1 MVNKALKLIGKIVIL
16 IIVCAIIFS
25 LSTVNAQGGINVND
39 YNPGETPSIPTE
51 VTDKINPIVG
61 VISLIG
67 MITSVLVLVILG
79 IKYMIGSVEEKAEY
93 KKSMIP
99 YLIGAVMVFSIST
112 FLTIIMN
119 MTNNLF
125 TTTPWKYKKNVVY

>member
-125 TTTPWKYKKNVVY
+125 TTTP